1 MDDTSS
7 FTGEKTARPNNNSIR
22 GFEVID
28 RIKAKVEAVCPA
40 VVSCADIVAIAARD
54 SVVQV
59 SSISTLSSDD
69 QYSMVRI

>member
-1 MDDTSS
+1 MDDIFSII
-7 FTGEKTARPNNNSIR
+7 GEKTARPNNNSIR

-28 RIKAKVEAVCPA
+28 QIKAKVEAVCPA

-59 SSISTLSSDD
+59 SSIS
-69 QYSMVRI
+69 IFI